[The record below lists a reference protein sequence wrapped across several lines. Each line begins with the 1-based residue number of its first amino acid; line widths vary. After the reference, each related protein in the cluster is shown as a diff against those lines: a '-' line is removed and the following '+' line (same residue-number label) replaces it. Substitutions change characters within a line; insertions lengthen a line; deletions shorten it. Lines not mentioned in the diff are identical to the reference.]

1 MSRFRSSLVAVLLYS
16 AVAAAIVFSFV
27 AQMLRGECPV
37 P

>member
-1 MSRFRSSLVAVLLYS
+1 MTARRLLYG
-16 AVAAAIVFSFV
+16 ALTLLIAASFL

>member
-1 MSRFRSSLVAVLLYS
+1 MARRFLYAALTLLI
-16 AVAAAIVFSFV
+16 ALSFV